1 MMGENLMTK
10 RVLIKY
16 GEKEHL
22 EELAEGKIRF
32 APSQNYVKM
41 EEELHNKGQGDL
53 LEGKLVFYAE
63 NLKFTRTDTGER
75 FCVPGKKRL
84 LVNGQNVNNMPLF
97 CISEYGEDYFTVDNK
112 LCIPQDKIESIKK
125 DFPRATH
132 ALIFLDADEFINS
145 VRQAGG
151 HSIYSDSI
159 HYYDY
164 ETNDL
169 NMMSFLSTGDEDAH
183 LSSGIVTL
191 SVTYE
196 DRYRILLCK
205 DKEFA
210 NQDEYRFVVL
220 DELSDIPVFY
230 RFNYSGKYLLLP
242 IDSLLDPIDLR

>member
-1 MMGENLMTK
+1 MTK

-22 EELAEGKIRF
+22 EKLAKGKIRF
-32 APSQNYVKM
+32 APSQYYVKM
-41 EEELHNKGQGDL
+41 EEELHNKGQGEL
-53 LEGKLVFYAE
+53 LEGQLVFYAE
-63 NLKFTRTDTGER
+63 NLKFTNTDTVEK
-75 FCVPGKKRL
+75 FFAPGKRRL

-97 CISEYGEDYFTVDNK
+97 CISEYGDDYFTADNK

-125 DFPRATH
+125 DFPKATH

-145 VRQAGG
+145 VRQADG
-151 HSIYSDSI
+151 HLIYSDSI

-183 LSSGIVTL
+183 LSNGAVTL

-220 DELSDIPVFY
+220 DELSDVPVSYDFSY
-230 RFNYSGKYLLLP
+230 GGKYLLLP
-242 IDSLLDPIDLR
+242 IDSLLDTIDLR